1 MYRWATQSRPDLRE
15 RISSYRAG
23 YLPAERRQI
32 EQELNGG
39 QLKGVVATSALE
51 LGIDIGGL
59 DICVL
64 VGYPGSIINTWQ
76 RAGRVGRAGRESLI
90 LLIAS
95 PDALDQYFMR
105 HPGDF
110 FVRDLEDAVVDPTN
124 QYILKNHLTCAARE
138 LPSSLANPS
147 TRCPTIRRRLM
158 R

>member
-1 MYRWATQSRPDLRE
+1 M
-15 RISSYRAG
+15 
-23 YLPAERRQI
+23 
-32 EQELNGG
+32 
-39 QLKGVVATSALE
+39 GVVATSALE

-59 DICVL
+59 DVCVL

-105 HPGDF
+105 HPREF
-110 FVRDLEDAVVDPTN
+110 FSRDLEDAVVDPTN

-138 LPSSLANPS
+138 LPLAAREPEYALPNYQEAIDALTEEARCCRTPRATLGLPRASAASLGQHAHH
-147 TRCPTIRRRLM
+147 RRVV
-158 R
+158 